1 MKIFSFFFQ
10 LVHAFMA
17 LLFAAAAFVLLGIV
31 VNLGREVFLEGLN
44 ETTAQKIIA
53 AIGLLAISVVS
64 LKISKTII
72 EEEVVR
78 DANLSAPT
86 RVRRYL
92 SRFFVVVIVA
102 LTIESLVATF
112 KAIHEDMTQLTYA
125 SFLIIAVGVL
135 LSAWGMF
142 IYLNRFAEELEPV
155 AMAEAKQEDKKLKD

>member
-1 MKIFSFFFQ
+1 MKIFTYFFQ
-10 LVHAFMA
+10 LVHGFMA
-17 LLFAAAAFVLLGIV
+17 LLFAAAALVLLGIAV
-31 VNLGREVFLEGLN
+31 SLGREAIFEGLN
-44 ETTAQKIIA
+44 QAAAQKIIA
-53 AIGLLAISVVS
+53 AIGLLAIAVVA
-64 LKISKTII
+64 LKISETII

-86 RVRRYL
+86 RIRRYL

-102 LTIESLVATF
+102 LTIEGLVATF

-135 LSAWGMF
+135 LSAWGIF
-142 IYLNRFAEELEPV
+142 IYLNRYAEELEPV